1 MEIPATSGVETDRF
15 SACPTSMNDTLVE
28 FYRCPEEFINFAPG
42 DELCAL
48 SGDSCFRPAASYGQ
62 SFGDSFADVA
72 SKSRSDSPK
81 CSVSDE
87 STPRMPLDSSQIVD
101 YLRRERYMGSGNS
114 GKRSFL
120 SSEIIRRTYYYFRP
134 LLPVSIR
141 KHLQRLFHRDWNELS
156 FPAWPVDTTVE
167 TILEKSFLLCM
178 KARGIERIPFIW
190 FWPEGTPSCVMVTH
204 DVETKAGVRFVERLM
219 DIDDAFGIK
228 ASFQVVPQK
237 QYEVSQNTLNMIHE
251 RGFEVNVQ
259 DLTHDGDLFRDRE
272 EFLLKAQSINRYV
285 REYGAQGFRSGRMYR
300 NADWFDALDVS
311 YDMSVPNVAHLE
323 AQRGGCCT
331 IFPYFIG
338 RILELPLTTIQD
350 YCLFCILGD
359 YSIELWE
366 KQIALITEKH
376 GLASFIVHPD
386 YVRKKRALAVYKS
399 LLGYLSDLR
408 KKGKVWIALPKEV
421 NRWWRERSQMTLV
434 REHGAWR
441 IRGEGR
447 ERAKVAYA
455 ILADNKLRYSFD

>member
-1 MEIPATSGVETDRF
+1 
-15 SACPTSMNDTLVE
+15 MNDTLVE
-28 FYRCPEEFINFAPG
+28 FYRCPEEFINLAPRGESCALPG
-42 DELCAL
+42 DP
-48 SGDSCFRPAASYGQ
+48 CFRPAACYGQ
-62 SFGDSFADVA
+62 SFWKSFADVA
-72 SKSRSDSPK
+72 SKSLPDSPK
-81 CSVSDE
+81 CDRSDG
-87 STPRMPLDSSQIVD
+87 STLRMPLDYSQTVD
-101 YLRRERYMGSGNS
+101 YLRREHYMASGNS

-120 SSEIIRRTYYYFRP
+120 SSEIIRRTYYFFRP

-167 TILEKSFLLCM
+167 TILEESFLLSM
-178 KARGIERIPFIW
+178 KARGVERIPFIW

-204 DVETKAGVRFVERLM
+204 DVETKAGVHFVERLM

-237 QYEVSQNTLNMIHE
+237 QYAVSQNLLNMIHE

-300 NADWFDALDVS
+300 NVDWFDALDVS

-350 YCLFCILGD
+350 YCLF
-359 YSIELWE
+359 
-366 KQIALITEKH
+366 
-376 GLASFIVHPD
+376 AS
-386 YVRKKRALAVYKS
+386 
-399 LLGYLSDLR
+399 
-408 KKGKVWIALPKEV
+408 
-421 NRWWRERSQMTLV
+421 
-434 REHGAWR
+434 
-441 IRGEGR
+441 
-447 ERAKVAYA
+447 
-455 ILADNKLRYSFD
+455 

>member
-1 MEIPATSGVETDRF
+1 
-15 SACPTSMNDTLVE
+15 
-28 FYRCPEEFINFAPG
+28 
-42 DELCAL
+42 
-48 SGDSCFRPAASYGQ
+48 
-62 SFGDSFADVA
+62 
-72 SKSRSDSPK
+72 
-81 CSVSDE
+81 
-87 STPRMPLDSSQIVD
+87 
-101 YLRRERYMGSGNS
+101 
-114 GKRSFL
+114 
-120 SSEIIRRTYYYFRP
+120 
-134 LLPVSIR
+134 
-141 KHLQRLFHRDWNELS
+141 
-156 FPAWPVDTTVE
+156 
-167 TILEKSFLLCM
+167 
-178 KARGIERIPFIW
+178 
-190 FWPEGTPSCVMVTH
+190 MVTH

-228 ASFQVVPQK
+228 ASFQVVPQE
-237 QYEVSQNTLNMIHE
+237 QYAVSRNFMNMIHE

-300 NADWFDALDVS
+300 NVDWFDALDVS

-331 IFPYFIG
+331 VFPYFIG

-350 YCLFCILGD
+350 YCLFHILGD
-359 YSIELWE
+359 YSIELWR

-386 YVRKKRALAVYKS
+386 YVRKKRALEVYKS

-408 KKGKVWIALPKEV
+408 KEGKAWIALPKEV
-421 NRWWRERSQMTLV
+421 NQWWRERSQMILV
-434 REHGAWR
+434 HEDGVWR
-441 IRGEGR
+441 IRGQGR

-455 ILADNKLRYSFD
+455 ILAGEKLQYSFD

>member
-1 MEIPATSGVETDRF
+1 METLVQTVGVETDR
-15 SACPTSMNDTLVE
+15 SPACATSMRDTLVE
-28 FYRCPEEFINFAPG
+28 FYRCPEEFIN
-42 DELCAL
+42 
-48 SGDSCFRPAASYGQ
+48 
-62 SFGDSFADVA
+62 
-72 SKSRSDSPK
+72 
-81 CSVSDE
+81 
-87 STPRMPLDSSQIVD
+87 RMPLDSNQIVD
-101 YLRRERYMGSGNS
+101 HLRREHYMASWNS
-114 GKRSFL
+114 GKRALL
-120 SSEIIRRTYYYFRP
+120 SSETLRRTYYYFRP
-134 LLPVSIR
+134 LLHVSIR
-141 KHLQRLFHRDWNELS
+141 KHLQRLSHRDWNKLP

-167 TILEKSFLLCM
+167 TMLEKSFLLSM
-178 KARGIERIPFIW
+178 KARGVERIPFIW
-190 FWPEGTPSCVMVTH
+190 FWPEGAPSCVMVTH
-204 DVETKAGVRFVERLM
+204 DVETKAGVGFVERLM

-237 QYEVSQNTLNMIHE
+237 QYAVSRNFLNMIHE

-300 NADWFDALDVS
+300 NVDWFDALDVS

-323 AQRGGCCT
+323 AQRGGCCSV
-331 IFPYFIG
+331 FPYFIG

-350 YCLFCILGD
+350 YCLFHILGD
-359 YSIELWE
+359 YSIELWK

-386 YVRKKRALAVYKS
+386 YVRKKRALEVYKS

-408 KKGKVWIALPKEV
+408 KEDKAWIALPKEV
-421 NRWWRERSQMTLV
+421 NHWWRERSQMILV
-434 REHGAWR
+434 HEDGVWR
-441 IRGEGR
+441 IRGQGR

-455 ILADNKLRYSFD
+455 ILAGEKLRYSFD